1 MYHLS
6 FEDPTYPPP
15 LEGQTTVSF
24 QQESPAG
31 ENMGE
36 AGAYYYIKKRRK
48 GLEGLPLQDDDG
60 AGESDLLRKALETLR
75 DGSLGSGAELYY
87 RKTHRKR
94 RREIQRISDNLI
106 RVVQIISTTTVYATT
121 ASTQPRFPPMCSH

>member
-6 FEDPTYPPP
+6 FEDPTYPP
-15 LEGQTTVSF
+15 LEAQTTVSY
-24 QQESPAG
+24 QQESPAL

-48 GLEGLPLQDDDG
+48 GLEGLPLQDDG